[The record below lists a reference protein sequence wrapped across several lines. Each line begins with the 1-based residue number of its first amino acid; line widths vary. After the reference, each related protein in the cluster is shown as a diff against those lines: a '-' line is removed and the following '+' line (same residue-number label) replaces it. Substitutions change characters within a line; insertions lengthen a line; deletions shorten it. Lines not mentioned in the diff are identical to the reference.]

1 MMSTQF
7 DRNMSVYLPRCDS
20 RSLPKPRLVESDI
33 AYEERIIQYVSKTFE
48 TQKIGLVNR
57 VDVLRKETSD
67 GWIYYSAFVHMEWND
82 TFKARSF
89 YDMVVDKNAAAK
101 LFHQGKW
108 FWYVNKNSNPLS
120 AKEAEMH
127 KSIYNLERQLFKV
140 TGDLAVAHVLL
151 LKNAAPDNWRALKV
165 FANSCN
171 HPDGPAAA
179 AVQHVR
185 SFIPREFYAPLRM
198 KEEEFLAPLP
208 LQRCSATGIDLMD
221 VSVHQQP
228 DATTREFIDNTQ
240 TPTPSPM
247 FDSIIPQVKTLFD
260 AQRNFEKKIE
270 TLSEKTMRHLSF
282 SSEDNNIDEPTLQS
296 CSGCCDNKS
305 NQMAHIGP
313 GGCLGDIGNWDEEIV
328 SPNDDIEFHCE
339 LL

>member
-57 VDVLRKETSD
+57 VDVLRKETFD

-82 TFKARSF
+82 TFKARQF
-89 YDMVVDKNAAAK
+89 YDMVVDKNASAK

-127 KSIYNLERQLFKV
+127 KSIYNLERELFKA
-140 TGDLAVAHVLL
+140 TGDLGAAHVLL
-151 LKNAAPDNWRALKV
+151 LKKAAPDNWRALKV
-165 FANSCN
+165 FAKSCD

-185 SFIPREFYAPLRM
+185 AFIPKEFYAPLRI

-208 LQRCSATGIDLMD
+208 LQRSSATGIDVLD
-221 VSVHQQP
+221 IHQHQQP
-228 DATTREFIDNTQ
+228 DEFSHSYIPS

-247 FDSIIPQVKTLFD
+247 FNSFIPNVKTLFD
-260 AQRNFEKKIE
+260 AQLDFERKIE
-270 TLSEKTMRHLSF
+270 TLSEKTMKHLSF
-282 SSEDNNIDEPTLQS
+282 SSEEDNLTDPTFQS
-296 CSGCCDNKS
+296 CTGCAE
-305 NQMAHIGP
+305 NQPNQLAHIGK
-313 GGCLGDIGNWDEEIV
+313 GGCLGDIDNWD
-328 SPNDDIEFHCE
+328 DDNETNYA
-339 LL
+339 